1 MKKFRKYAVY
11 LMLGMSMVA
20 LLSGC
25 KKKAKETES
34 ESAAVQITETV
45 TEEDT
50 EVEEK
55 TGTAVSQTETYTSKD
70 KSVSINLPDDTWKNM
85 KDKDGTLV
93 FEAPEGIITV
103 SHISGSE
110 VGSVKLPATKEE
122 VLDNLTASG
131 KNADNYEVTEFRKSS
146 AGTMEQYRT
155 TIKCLDA
162 EEEYKYSVG
171 YDIVTTTDIYSVT
184 GQIKSEDEE
193 VLEAVKTAVE
203 SFKVLKKS
211 SRPKK
216 DTTSTGQTGSEQ
228 GSTTQTGTSMVIYD
242 SNGNPITV
250 TKNAGGVWSDSNGK
264 TYEMQEYGVMGSDGY
279 WYTYAS
285 SSGGN
290 STDNSNNNND
300 SNNNNNNN
308 NNNNDTNDGNSGA
321 SGTTPQPSTGTDS
334 SGFYDQSGNYIPVTK
349 DKNGNWVDAYGTVYY
364 FGDGGVTDNAGNY
377 YPYKDSSE
385 ATGFYDD
392 KGNYITVTKDSNGN
406 WVDSSGAKYTFG
418 DDGVTD
424 AAGNFYPY

>member
-11 LMLGMSMVA
+11 LMLGMSMAA

-216 DTTSTGQTGSEQ
+216 DTTSAGQTGSEQ

-300 SNNNNNNN
+300 
-308 NNNNDTNDGNSGA
+308 
-321 SGTTPQPSTGTDS
+321 
-334 SGFYDQSGNYIPVTK
+334 
-349 DKNGNWVDAYGTVYY
+349 
-364 FGDGGVTDNAGNY
+364 
-377 YPYKDSSE
+377 
-385 ATGFYDD
+385 
-392 KGNYITVTKDSNGN
+392 
-406 WVDSSGAKYTFG
+406 
-418 DDGVTD
+418 
-424 AAGNFYPY
+424 NFFIL

>member
-1 MKKFRKYAVY
+1 MKKFRKYVVY
-11 LMLGMSMVA
+11 LMLGMSVAA
-20 LLSGC
+20 LLAGC

-34 ESAAVQITETV
+34 ELAAVQITETV
-45 TEEDT
+45 TEKDT

-70 KSVSINLPDDTWKNM
+70 RSVSINLPDDTWKNT
-85 KDKDGTLV
+85 KDKDGTLA
-93 FEAPEGIITV
+93 FEAPEGSITV

-110 VGSVKLPATKEE
+110 VASVKLPATKEE

-146 AGTMEQYRT
+146 AGTMDQYRT
-155 TIKCLDA
+155 TIKCSDT
-162 EEEYKYSVG
+162 EEDYSYSVG

-184 GQIKSEDEE
+184 GLIKSEDEE

-211 SRPKK
+211 SKTKK
-216 DTTSTGQTGSEQ
+216 DTTSTGQTGSGQ

-250 TKNAGGVWSDSNGK
+250 TKNASGVWSDSSGK

-285 SSGGN
+285 SSSGN
-290 STDNSNNNND
+290 NTDNSNDNNNG
-300 SNNNNNNN
+300 
-308 NNNNDTNDGNSGA
+308 NNDNSGTNNDGNNGA

-364 FGDGGVTDNAGNY
+364 FGDDGVTDNAGNY